1 MGRSTTASRDGAARE
16 RNLRVVTSALG
27 SALLVGG
34 LRAGRAGGILL
45 ATGGASLLVRG
56 ITGRRMSINRI
67 GRRARPK
74 MLSRPNRVELRR
86 AITIYRPADEVYAF
100 FHRPDDVRRTLAHL
114 SEAERSAGVTQ
125 PVQIERL
132 PEGGVRFAVRE
143 GGAEL
148 AWTVEIV
155 DEIPNQRIAFR
166 HRPGSELECEGSI
179 DLVPAPGDRGTEVR
193 LHLRCE
199 PPGGRVVLALAPLLR
214 FLGKHQ
220 LGRELARMKQLIETG
235 EIATSATEGREPA
248 THTVAPGAREV
259 HA

>member
-1 MGRSTTASRDGAARE
+1 
-16 RNLRVVTSALG
+16 
-27 SALLVGG
+27 
-34 LRAGRAGGILL
+34 
-45 ATGGASLLVRG
+45 
-56 ITGRRMSINRI
+56 
-67 GRRARPK
+67 
-74 MLSRPNRVELRR
+74 MLSRSNRVEIRR

-148 AWTVEIV
+148 SWTVEIV
-155 DEIPNQRIAFR
+155 DEIPNQRIAFQ
-166 HRPGSELECEGSI
+166 HRPGAELECEGSI

-193 LHLRCE
+193 LHLRLE
-199 PPGGRVVLALAPLLR
+199 LVAPPGDRLLFALAPLLR

-235 EIATSATEGREPA
+235 EIATSATEGREPE